1 VSATLG
7 VLLGGPHGITRLVPG
22 EPPLVELAAAE
33 LTIPGREGAPIT
45 SLDAAPVTTPA
56 ARGTGRGR
64 SAIAAAGSAAGV
76 WVRDEGGHWTRRRDG
91 HVRCVRVAPDGLL
104 LAGLEPAGVIS
115 SADGGE
121 SWEERPG
128 SGAALRHAT
137 GVRRP
142 TGRALAVTGLCF
154 AGDGWLAGVDGGG
167 AWLSHDGGWSWLRS
181 ADGLPAEV
189 SGVWEHP
196 EQPDLAYASTA
207 AGFFRSEDG
216 GASWV
221 QSLGGLDR
229 SAAGA
234 AAVLPGAPDVLLLAA
249 ARLPRGDRAAAEA
262 VVFRSGDGGI
272 GWRRIALGGRDEWPE
287 PPALGRLAGSA
298 DTAFAAAGGRL
309 WATHDRG
316 QRWLPLADGLPE
328 VLALAAVL

>member
-1 VSATLG
+1 MSATLG
-7 VLLGGPHGITRLVPG
+7 VLLGGAYGITRLVPG

-33 LTIPGREGAPIT
+33 LGGAPIT
-45 SLDAAPVTTPA
+45 TLDAAPAPARATGRRSARGGA
-56 ARGTGRGR
+56 AR
-64 SAIAAAGSAAGV
+64 AVAGSAAGV
-76 WVRDEGGHWTRRRDG
+76 WVREESGRWERRRDG
-91 HVRCVRVAPDGLL
+91 LVRCVRVAPDGLL

-115 SADGGE
+115 SSDGGE

-128 SGAALRHAT
+128 LGAALRHAT

-154 AGDGWLAGVDGGG
+154 AGDGWLAGVDGGS

-189 SGVWEHP
+189 RGVWEHP
-196 EQPDLAYASTA
+196 EQPELAYASTA

-229 SAAGA
+229 SLAGA
-234 AAVLPGAPDVLLLAA
+234 ATVLPGAPDVLLLAA
-249 ARLPRGDRAAAEA
+249 ARLPRDGRPGSPAA
-262 VVFRSGDGGI
+262 VFRSADGGI
-272 GWRRIALGGRDEWPE
+272 GWRRVALGNRDEWPA
-287 PPALGRLAGSA
+287 PPALCRLAGSA

-309 WATHDRG
+309 WASHDRG
-316 QRWLPLADGLPE
+316 RRWLPLAEGMPE
-328 VLALAAVL
+328 ALALAAVL